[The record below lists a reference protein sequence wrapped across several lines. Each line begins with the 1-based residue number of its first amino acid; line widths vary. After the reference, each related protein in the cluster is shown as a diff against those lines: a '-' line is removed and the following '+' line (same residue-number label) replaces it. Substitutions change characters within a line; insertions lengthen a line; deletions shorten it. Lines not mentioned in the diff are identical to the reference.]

1 MSAVRLHREDLWLW
15 HSLLGHASDQN
26 GEGIILAASVFS
38 FSHVRSVAAE
48 FSPSIMNHFKDREKN
63 PKFCFVLF
71 LTGSWFWTAG
81 RRTRR

>member
-15 HSLLGHASDQN
+15 HSLLGHASDKN
-26 GEGIILAASVFS
+26 GEGTILAASVFS

-48 FSPSIMNHFKDREKN
+48 FSPSIMNHFKDREKTQS
-63 PKFCFVLF
+63 FVLF